1 MRNISIILKREFN
14 SYFSTPIA
22 YVFIVIFLILS
33 GSLTFY
39 MGNFFQREQAD
50 LIPFFSFHPW
60 LYLFLVPAVTMKL
73 WAEER
78 KTGTIELILTLPI
91 KTSEVV
97 IGKFLAAWLFIT
109 FSLILTFPIWLTV
122 NYLGSP
128 DNGVIFSGYIGSLL
142 MAGGFIAIGSCISST
157 TQNQVIAF
165 ILSVVICFLFL
176 LSGTSLV
183 LDFFNLFLHHSIVDT
198 ISSLSALTHF
208 SSLTKGIIDF
218 RDIIYYV
225 TLILLWVYINI
236 EIVDLKKGDQ

>member
-128 DNGVIFSGYIGSLL
+128 DNGIIFL
-142 MAGGFIAIGSCISST
+142 
-157 TQNQVIAF
+157 
-165 ILSVVICFLFL
+165 
-176 LSGTSLV
+176 
-183 LDFFNLFLHHSIVDT
+183 
-198 ISSLSALTHF
+198 
-208 SSLTKGIIDF
+208 
-218 RDIIYYV
+218 V
-225 TLILLWVYINI
+225 TLEVY
-236 EIVDLKKGDQ
+236 

>member
-1 MRNISIILKREFN
+1 MKNISIILKREFN

-122 NYLGSP
+122 NYPVS
-128 DNGVIFSGYIGSLL
+128 Y
-142 MAGGFIAIGSCISST
+142 
-157 TQNQVIAF
+157 
-165 ILSVVICFLFL
+165 
-176 LSGTSLV
+176 
-183 LDFFNLFLHHSIVDT
+183 
-198 ISSLSALTHF
+198 TH
-208 SSLTKGIIDF
+208 LRAHET
-218 RDIIYYV
+218 R
-225 TLILLWVYINI
+225 
-236 EIVDLKKGDQ
+236 

>member
-128 DNGVIFSGYIGSLL
+128 DNGIIFSGYI
-142 MAGGFIAIGSCISST
+142 
-157 TQNQVIAF
+157 
-165 ILSVVICFLFL
+165 
-176 LSGTSLV
+176 
-183 LDFFNLFLHHSIVDT
+183 
-198 ISSLSALTHF
+198 
-208 SSLTKGIIDF
+208 
-218 RDIIYYV
+218 
-225 TLILLWVYINI
+225 
-236 EIVDLKKGDQ
+236 